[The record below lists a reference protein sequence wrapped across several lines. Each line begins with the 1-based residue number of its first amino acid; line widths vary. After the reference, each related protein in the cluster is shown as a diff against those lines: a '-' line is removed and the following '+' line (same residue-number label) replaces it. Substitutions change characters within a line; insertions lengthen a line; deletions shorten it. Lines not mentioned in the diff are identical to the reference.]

1 MKLYG
6 AIDLHSTNSV
16 VSLIDEQDR
25 VVYQKR
31 LDNNLTVIL
40 QQLSPYRSS
49 LEGIAVESTY
59 NWYWLVDGL
68 MQADYRAHLV
78 NTAAVQQY
86 EGLKYTDDHSDA
98 RWLAHL
104 LRLGILPQ
112 GYIYPKQ
119 ERAVRDLLRKRS
131 QLVRHRTANLLSIQ
145 NLVTRNTGSSISSN
159 RIKQLPLEEV
169 SSILADKDHVLA
181 VQANLSVMQCLE
193 EQIGSLERV
202 VKERVKLRPA
212 FRYLKTV
219 DGIGEILALTIMLET
234 GEIGRFSAV
243 GHFASYC
250 RCVGSQKISNG
261 KRKGSGNKKNG
272 NKYLAWAFVEAANFA
287 VRFNPQIR
295 RFYQR
300 KKAKTN
306 GIVAIKAVA
315 HKLARACYYIIH
327 DEVPFDVAKA
337 FAD

>member
-16 VSLIDEQDR
+16 VTVIDEQDR

-31 LDNNLTVIL
+31 LDNDLTVIL
-40 QQLSPYRSS
+40 QQLAPYRSS

-68 MQADYRAHLV
+68 MEAEYRAHLV

-131 QLVRHRTANLLSIQ
+131 QLVRQRTANLLSIQ
-145 NLVTRNTGSSISSN
+145 NLVTRNTGSSISAN
-159 RIKQLPLEEV
+159 RIKVLRVEDVGSLLGNADCA
-169 SSILADKDHVLA
+169 LAAQSNLWVLH
-181 VQANLSVMQCLE
+181 CLE
-193 EQIGSLERV
+193 EQIGKLEQV
-202 VKERVKLRPA
+202 IKERVKLRPQ

-234 GEIGRFSAV
+234 GEIKRFAGV
-243 GHFASYC
+243 GNFASYC
-250 RCVGSQKISNG
+250 RCVGSEKLSNG
-261 KRKGSGNKKNG
+261 KRKGSGNTKNG

-315 HKLARACYYIIH
+315 HKLARACYYIMRH
-327 DEVPFDVAKA
+327 EVPFDVAKA
-337 FAD
+337 FAG

>member
-68 MQADYRAHLV
+68 MEADYRAHLV

-119 ERAVRDLLRKRS
+119 ERAVRDLLRKG
-131 QLVRHRTANLLSIQ
+131 ANWCA
-145 NLVTRNTGSSISSN
+145 TG
-159 RIKQLPLEEV
+159 QPT
-169 SSILADKDHVLA
+169 
-181 VQANLSVMQCLE
+181 
-193 EQIGSLERV
+193 
-202 VKERVKLRPA
+202 
-212 FRYLKTV
+212 F
-219 DGIGEILALTIMLET
+219 
-234 GEIGRFSAV
+234 
-243 GHFASYC
+243 
-250 RCVGSQKISNG
+250 
-261 KRKGSGNKKNG
+261 
-272 NKYLAWAFVEAANFA
+272 
-287 VRFNPQIR
+287 
-295 RFYQR
+295 
-300 KKAKTN
+300 
-306 GIVAIKAVA
+306 
-315 HKLARACYYIIH
+315 
-327 DEVPFDVAKA
+327 
-337 FAD
+337 